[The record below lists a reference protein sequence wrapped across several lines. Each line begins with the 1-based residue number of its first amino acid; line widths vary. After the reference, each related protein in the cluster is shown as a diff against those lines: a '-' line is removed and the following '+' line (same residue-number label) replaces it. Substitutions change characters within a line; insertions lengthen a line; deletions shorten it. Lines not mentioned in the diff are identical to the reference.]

1 MIEGIKKGT
10 GNMFLFAV
18 IALEQ
23 FVEKLNQWPQYLNS
37 IVSISTLKNNQLL
50 YEKVTFK
57 FNEMNNTKKPKDIG
71 QNDARNHYQFNNM
84 VIYIIKNSN

>member
-23 FVEKLNQWPQYLNS
+23 FVDKLNQWPQYLNS
-37 IVSISTLKNNQLL
+37 IVSIPTLKNNQLL
-50 YEKVTFK
+50 YEKVTSK
-57 FNEMNNTKKPKDIG
+57 FNEINNKTKGKDIG
-71 QNDARNHYQFNNM
+71 QNDGRSHYQFNNM
-84 VIYIIKNSN
+84 VIYK